1 MIGRIDRAEALRRIR
16 REGGDYACLM
26 CALRDG
32 RFGPLTV
39 LHQDP
44 LALVTL
50 PRYVT
55 RWGHV
60 LVLLRSHVTQ
70 LSAVSPGDWLHLC
83 ALAHRAARAAE
94 QVLRTRRCFVA
105 STGSSGGELT
115 QSSEHLHLHVLDVG
129 EGFDRQVVQRMPADE
144 GEAPR
149 QEQHQRALRQDR
161 VDQSSQHGRRLPRSA
176 AARLPSRCARA
187 AAGPCR

>member
-70 LSAVSPGDWLHLC
+70 FSAVSPGDWLHLC

-94 QVLRTRRCFVA
+94 QALRTRRCFVA

-115 QSSEHLHLHVLDVG
+115 QSSEHLHLHVLPIVDPD
-129 EGFDRQVVQRMPADE
+129 DRPGSVFSWRDGVLVASDDE
-144 GEAPR
+144 WED
-149 QEQHQRALRQDR
+149 LRQR
-161 VDQSSQHGRRLPRSA
+161 YTATWAHHG
-176 AARLPSRCARA
+176 
-187 AAGPCR
+187 G